1 MNASTTRATAA
12 IVVVVVVVFVYRK
25 ITSLDSKA
33 AAWLYSNRC
42 ETVLFFD
49 IRHVDGKADYLNTN
63 ITDSSQFKPPPP
75 PKKAWIH
82 FYLYYNNK
90 KLQKT
95 KRKKDKGVAKRI
107 VIEKNPYNQDDDFV

>member
-1 MNASTTRATAA
+1 MKVSTTTTTTTA
-12 IVVVVVVVFVYRK
+12 IIVVVVVFVYRK

-63 ITDSSQFKPPPP
+63 ITDSSQFKPPP
-75 PKKAWIH
+75 
-82 FYLYYNNK
+82 
-90 KLQKT
+90 Q
-95 KRKKDKGVAKRI
+95 
-107 VIEKNPYNQDDDFV
+107 